1 MLCEK
6 RQCTGCRACE
16 SICAFQSITMKE
28 DAEGF
33 LYPEIDPKTCTQ
45 CGLCEK
51 TCPVLNDPVFS
62 KISEPGIYACWSH
75 DEDVRGKSSSGG
87 VFSLLAKRVLE
98 KGGVVFGAA
107 FDSNYRVHHTYIEN
121 YSEIDRLR
129 RSKYVQSDTEK
140 SFKEAEA
147 FLKAGRAVLYVGTP
161 CQVAG
166 LQSYLRKPYENLVTC
181 SFVCYGVP
189 SPKVWKS
196 YLNYRT
202 PNKKIKAI
210 SFRDKENSGWR
221 NYTMRMDY
229 DDGSSYR
236 KLANQ
241 DAYFIG
247 FGRNLFSRP
256 SCFDCRFRYQNTKSD
271 ITLADFWGIDKL
283 PGIDVSDDKGVS
295 LVLTNTQKGEN
306 WIEILKDNLFVQ
318 KRTFEE
324 AARSNPKL
332 VSSAKQPPL
341 RALFFKE
348 LAAEVAFEK
357 LVHRYM
363 RNTGLKAELKKVIK
377 SILGEERIKKLI
389 G

>member
-6 RQCTGCRACE
+6 KQCTGCRACE
-16 SICAFQSITMKE
+16 SRCAFNSITMRE
-28 DAEGF
+28 DTEGF
-33 LYPEIDPKTCTQ
+33 LYPQINQKTCTQ
-45 CGLCEK
+45 CGLCAK
-51 TCPVLNDPVFS
+51 ACPVLNDPAFQ
-62 KISEPGIYACWSH
+62 KLSEPGVYACWSQ
-75 DEDVRGKSSSGG
+75 DEDIRGKSSSGG
-87 VFSLLAKRVLE
+87 VFSLLAKGVLE

-107 FDSNYRVHHTYIEN
+107 FDDHFRVHHTYIEN
-121 YSEIDRLR
+121 YSDIDSLR
-129 RSKYVQSDTEK
+129 RSKYVQSDTGK

-147 FLKAGRAVLYVGTP
+147 FLRDGRCVLYVGTP

-166 LQSYLRKPYENLVTC
+166 LNSYLRKPYEKLLTC
-181 SFVCYGVP
+181 NFVCYGVP

-196 YLNYRT
+196 YLNYRMAD
-202 PNKKIKAI
+202 KKVKAV
-210 SFRDKENSGWR
+210 SFRDKEKSGWR

-229 DDGSSYR
+229 ADGSSY
-236 KLANQ
+236 KMLANQ

-283 PGIDVSDDKGVS
+283 SGIDVSDDKGVS

-306 WIEILKDNLFVQ
+306 WIEILKDSLFVQ
-318 KRTFEE
+318 RRTFEE
-324 AARSNPKL
+324 AAASNPKL

-341 RALFFKE
+341 RASFFRE
-348 LAAEVAFEK
+348 FAAEIAFEK
-357 LVHRYM
+357 LVRRYM
-363 RNTGLKAELKKVIK
+363 RNTGLKAELKKIIK
-377 SILGEERIKKLI
+377 GVLGEERIKKLI